1 MKAKEEKIRY
11 YKEFTDDFEETANQ
25 NFELDSNYKWV
36 RTDFKSKVLSFLIY
50 SFALLFSSI
59 YCPLFLHMRV
69 KGRKNLKGIKG
80 GFFIYGNHTQPFGD
94 VFIPALT
101 VFPRRIYTV
110 VSPANYGIPVIGNI
124 LPYLGALPIVD
135 SIKGFKELSVAM
147 KQRLEKSHPIVIYPE
162 AHVWEYCTTIRPF
175 PDTSF
180 KFPVKFE
187 VPVFAMTV
195 TYKKSRF
202 YKKPKM
208 TVYLDGPFY
217 GEGNTAKEKVKN
229 LHQKVYSTMVNRSQE
244 SNFEYIKYRKL
255 K

>member
-1 MKAKEEKIRY
+1 MNAKEEKIRY

-25 NFELDSNYKWV
+25 NFELNSDYKWV
-36 RTDFKSKVLSFLIY
+36 RTDFKSKVLSILIY

-94 VFIPALT
+94 VFIPAVT

-110 VSPANYGIPVIGNI
+110 VSPANYGIPVIGKI

-147 KQRLEKSHPIVIYPE
+147 QKRLEKSHPIV
-162 AHVWEYCTTIRPF
+162 IRPF

-244 SNFEYIKYRKL
+244 SDFEYIKYRKL